1 LLAGKDCARAIQRSR
16 SGAKARTFLTI
27 RKAAMLQLVDYD
39 RTYLDLSWDW
49 LRDPETK
56 ALTMTPDFSRDDQRA
71 FFASLPTR
79 TDYKVWGVAVDG
91 HGPVGAAGIKRISDD
106 RGEYWGYL
114 GKKDLWSRGLGRDL
128 IAAVEAK
135 ARDAGLAA
143 LYLDVA
149 CDNERAIRLYR
160 RVGYRDTGAAN
171 GVLRME
177 KTL

>member
-1 LLAGKDCARAIQRSR
+1 MQGIARDNHSLRLVPYTRAI
-16 SGAKARTFLTI
+16 
-27 RKAAMLQLVDYD
+27 
-39 RTYLDLSWDW
+39 LDLSFNW
-49 LRDPETK
+49 LSDSETK
-56 ALTMTPDFSRDDQRA
+56 ALTMTPDFSRDDQQA
-71 FFASLPTR
+71 FFASLLTR

-91 HGPVGAAGIKRISDD
+91 HGPVGAAGIKRISDG

-114 GKKDLWSRGLGRDL
+114 GKKDLWGRGLGRDL

-149 CDNERAIRLYR
+149 GDNERAVRLYR
-160 RVGYRDTGAAN
+160 RVGYRDTSAAN